1 MFSYSPT
8 AADTLTVLKG
18 IAAAITDEKF
28 TASVDETNEF
38 LNIEAADI
46 ASNNV
51 LILSENLTTETVTSI
66 ITFGTEENGDI
77 LIPGGVITNIVNAD
91 AGLLAV
97 ENLCGYIA
105 GRDEETDVEFRQSYV
120 DKIFNRS
127 SNMLESIRSA
137 ILLNVQGVRS
147 VAPYEN
153 ATHQWYVDGT
163 YLDVKDVTET
173 PAGDI
178 VRPPHSVEI
187 VVDGGDS
194 KEIAQQIL
202 ANKAGGINTVGETVV
217 VLPGEYDEEITIR
230 FNRPTTIYTWFRLGI
245 TLNRSEALPPNY
257 VDLLREVVLENMDAL
272 DAGKDVVPQQFMS
285 QLYRACSG
293 ISYIDIQLYASADA
307 SDEKPSKYPDRSKNI
322 TARQRAYTK
331 EEMIEVEID
340 G

>member
-105 GRDEETDVEFRQSYV
+105 GRDEETDVEFRQSYA

-163 YLDVKDVTET
+163 YEYERQVHQGVHREYHATGRRQA
-173 PAGDI
+173 AGVDR
-178 VRPPHSVEI
+178 VLGLLYGTGQHPFPPVQPWR
-187 VVDGGDS
+187 V
-194 KEIAQQIL
+194 A
-202 ANKAGGINTVGETVV
+202 
-217 VLPGEYDEEITIR
+217 
-230 FNRPTTIYTWFRLGI
+230 
-245 TLNRSEALPPNY
+245 
-257 VDLLREVVLENMDAL
+257 
-272 DAGKDVVPQQFMS
+272 
-285 QLYRACSG
+285 
-293 ISYIDIQLYASADA
+293 
-307 SDEKPSKYPDRSKNI
+307 
-322 TARQRAYTK
+322 
-331 EEMIEVEID
+331 
-340 G
+340 

>member
-1 MFSYSPT
+1 MGREYAPEPRVPAEPPADERGRRHRRPLGVRRSGVLLAVPGHCRGAEPRQCRPVWRSLDNAAQYGGSTREAAAKSYYPIHCTGKDGTKLAAGTRISSATNPTTYLSITDTREISRTSFNRACIKIASLGTESVYTVAINGAVFSYSPT

-105 GRDEETDVEFRQSYV
+105 GRDEETDIEFRQSYA

-127 SNMLESIRSA
+127 SNMLESIRS
-137 ILLNVQGVRS
+137 G
-147 VAPYEN
+147 
-153 ATHQWYVDGT
+153 
-163 YLDVKDVTET
+163 
-173 PAGDI
+173 
-178 VRPPHSVEI
+178 
-187 VVDGGDS
+187 
-194 KEIAQQIL
+194 
-202 ANKAGGINTVGETVV
+202 
-217 VLPGEYDEEITIR
+217 
-230 FNRPTTIYTWFRLGI
+230 
-245 TLNRSEALPPNY
+245 
-257 VDLLREVVLENMDAL
+257 
-272 DAGKDVVPQQFMS
+272 
-285 QLYRACSG
+285 
-293 ISYIDIQLYASADA
+293 
-307 SDEKPSKYPDRSKNI
+307 
-322 TARQRAYTK
+322 
-331 EEMIEVEID
+331 
-340 G
+340 

>member
-1 MFSYSPT
+1 MPASKIASLGTESVYTVAINGAVFSYSPT

-147 VAPYEN
+147 VARMRTQRTN
-153 ATHQWYVDGT
+153 GMW
-163 YLDVKDVTET
+163 
-173 PAGDI
+173 
-178 VRPPHSVEI
+178 
-187 VVDGGDS
+187 
-194 KEIAQQIL
+194 
-202 ANKAGGINTVGETVV
+202 
-217 VLPGEYDEEITIR
+217 
-230 FNRPTTIYTWFRLGI
+230 
-245 TLNRSEALPPNY
+245 
-257 VDLLREVVLENMDAL
+257 
-272 DAGKDVVPQQFMS
+272 
-285 QLYRACSG
+285 
-293 ISYIDIQLYASADA
+293 
-307 SDEKPSKYPDRSKNI
+307 
-322 TARQRAYTK
+322 TAPIWT
-331 EEMIEVEID
+331 
-340 G
+340 

>member
-1 MFSYSPT
+1 M
-8 AADTLTVLKG
+8 LKG

-77 LIPGGVITNIVNAD
+77 LIPGRVITNIVNAD

-173 PAGDI
+173 PAGLTSS
-178 VRPPHSVEI
+178 VRRTAS
-187 VVDGGDS
+187 
-194 KEIAQQIL
+194 
-202 ANKAGGINTVGETVV
+202 
-217 VLPGEYDEEITIR
+217 
-230 FNRPTTIYTWFRLGI
+230 
-245 TLNRSEALPPNY
+245 RSW
-257 VDLLREVVLENMDAL
+257 
-272 DAGKDVVPQQFMS
+272 
-285 QLYRACSG
+285 
-293 ISYIDIQLYASADA
+293 
-307 SDEKPSKYPDRSKNI
+307 
-322 TARQRAYTK
+322 
-331 EEMIEVEID
+331 
-340 G
+340 